1 MKPITIEE
9 TLASSDVVTALTDA
23 PYLIYSEIL
32 EGSRRALVFLEVAEK
47 IHDLEGVT
55 GNRYQFLKAT
65 QLEATKSTEAQMLS
79 GMSASDKSMSA
90 VDISITD
97 IIWSAVELSDFLLE
111 DFPEHNVLQFH
122 VQNMGTAVMEYLD
135 SYVYSTISSASGV
148 LTHSCASLDY
158 DELIDAITVA
168 KNADWSP
175 NPANPPALILSPDAS
190 AGLLK
195 DTDFITT
202 ERYTTAQVAN
212 MVVGEVGHYAGCRVL
227 ESTLLDG
234 VGYAFIV
241 FPNNTDAGIVCGL
254 VYKRDMKTVSEY
266 FAKYGYTY
274 LNSSIRATP
283 CVVQAE
289 GIVKITITSSP

>member
-1 MKPITIEE
+1 MNITIEE

-32 EGSRRALVFLEVAEK
+32 EGSRRSLVFLEVAMEIK
-47 IHDLEGVT
+47 ELIGVT
-55 GNRYQFLKAT
+55 GNRYQFLKAS
-65 QLEATKSTEAQMLS
+65 QLEATKSTESAMLS

-90 VDISITD
+90 VDVSITD
-97 IIWSAVELSDFLLE
+97 IIWSAVQLSDFLLE
-111 DFPEHNVLQFH
+111 DFPEHGMLQFH
-122 VQNMGTAVMEYLD
+122 VKNMGSAVMEYLD
-135 SYVYSTISSASGV
+135 SYVYSTISGASGV

-158 DELIDAITVA
+158 DELIDAVTVA

-175 NPANPPALILSPDAS
+175 NPANPPALICSAGAT

-212 MVVGEVGHYAGCRVL
+212 MVQGEQGHYAGLRVL
-227 ESTLLDG
+227 ESSLLDG

-241 FPNNTDAGIVCGL
+241 FPNDTDAGIVVGL

-266 FAKYGYTY
+266 FAKNGYTY

-283 CVVQAE
+283 VVVQAE

>member
-1 MKPITIEE
+1 MQISIEE

-32 EGSRRALVFLEVAEK
+32 EGSRRALVFLEVVQE
-47 IHDLEGVT
+47 IRDLEGVT
-55 GNRYQFLKAT
+55 GNRYQFLKAS
-65 QLEATKSTEAQMLS
+65 QLDATKSTESGMLS
-79 GMSASDKSMSA
+79 GMSASDKVMSA
-90 VDISITD
+90 IDVSITD

-111 DFPEHNVLQFH
+111 DFPEHNVLQKH
-122 VQNMGTAVMEYLD
+122 IQNMGTAVMEYLD

-148 LTHSCASLDY
+148 LTHSCSSLDY
-158 DELIDAITVA
+158 GELVDAMTVA
-168 KNADWSP
+168 KNADWTP
-175 NPANPPALILSPDAS
+175 QAGNPPALILSPDAS

-202 ERYTTAQVAN
+202 ERYNTVQISN
-212 MVVGEVGHYAGCRVL
+212 MVQGEVGLYASCRVL
-227 ESTLLDG
+227 ETSLLDG

-241 FPNNTDAGIVCGL
+241 FPNNQFGPVVAL

-283 CVVQAE
+283 VVVQAE
-289 GIVKITITSSP
+289 GIVKISISSSP